1 MCMHIV
7 YAELSAL
14 ICINPAPTLLR
25 VNQLRVTKPQTF
37 LFTTPWPRGSPVQNY
52 IFSIS
57 VIGLFIIEEVV
68 LYLINNY
75 SKWILES

>member
-1 MCMHIV
+1 MHIV

-37 LFTTPWPRGSPVQNY
+37 LFTTPRGSPVQNY
-52 IFSIS
+52 IANIS
-57 VIGLFIIEEVV
+57 VIGFFIIEEVV
-68 LYLINNY
+68 LYFYTSSIIAA
-75 SKWILES
+75 SGS